1 MKQVLIIG
9 AGKSSSCLIKHL
21 IDNRVFLDIAVT
33 VVDINTRPLHSFI
46 GLEDV
51 HLVEIASGDIKEYE
65 PYISKSFLTISM
77 LPAFMHIEVARLCL
91 LYNSHLITP
100 SYISAEMQA
109 LEGEVKAKNLIFLN
123 ELGFDPGIDHLT
135 TMKIYHD
142 IVAQGGRLTSYRSYA
157 GGLVAPRSDDNPWHY
172 KFSWN
177 PRNVILAGQGGE
189 IKYRKNGIEEALT
202 YQDLF
207 SKSEIL
213 NVSHGHVFDAY
224 ANRDSLKY
232 EKLYGWENID
242 TLLRGTLRIHGF
254 CEAWSILVD
263 LGLTDDTVKN
273 RPFSGKTYAEFYTA
287 FLPSLVDDFMK
298 NQTPPV
304 QEKLNFIGFTDE
316 KSIIENDGSAAEI
329 LQSILVDKWKLN
341 PEDTDWVVMVH
352 FFEYTLHGKKYE
364 IESYFSLEGESS
376 TYTAMSKT
384 VGMPI
389 AFATELILQDKI
401 KTRGVLMPTASDIYL
416 PILQRLAETGI
427 EFIETIKEI

>member
-21 IDNRVFLDIAVT
+21 IENRVLLDITVT
-33 VVDINTRPLHSFI
+33 VVDLNTRPLHSFM
-46 GLEDV
+46 GLENV

-77 LPAFMHIEVARLCL
+77 LPAFMHIGVARLCL

-109 LEGEVKAKNLIFLN
+109 LESEVKAKNLIFLN

-232 EKLYGWENID
+232 EKLYGWENLD

-263 LGLTDDTVKN
+263 LGLTDDSIKN
-273 RPFSGKTYAEFYTA
+273 RPFSGKTYSEFYAA

-298 NQTPPV
+298 NQTPLV
-304 QEKLNFIGFTDE
+304 QEKLNFIGFTD
-316 KSIIENDGSAAEI
+316 KNSIIKNDGSAAEI

-341 PEDTDWVVMVH
+341 SEDTDWVVMLH
-352 FFEYTLHGKKYE
+352 FFEYTLHGKNFE
-364 IESYFSLEGESS
+364 IESYLSLEGETS

-389 AFATELILQDKI
+389 AFATELILHDKI
-401 KTRGVLMPTASDIYL
+401 KARGVLMPTDRDIYL
-416 PILQRLAETGI
+416 PILKRLAETGI
-427 EFIETIKEI
+427 EFIDTIKEI

>member
-263 LGLTDDTVKN
+263 LGLTDDSIKN
-273 RPFSGKTYAEFYTA
+273 RPFSGKTYAEFYAA
-287 FLPSLVDDFMK
+287 FLPSLADDFMK
-298 NQTPPV
+298 NQTPIV

-352 FFEYTLHGKKYE
+352 FFEYTLHGKNYE